1 MWTANMNQ
9 PVLMKKL
16 CAGLLGFALAGAPAL
31 SAAAADWFSWPG
43 GSKDVPYLPAVWTGF
58 YAGVSGGYAWS
69 VDNDQL
75 ACNVTCS
82 LHTGGG
88 TFGGLAPAG
97 GFAGV
102 QLGYNWQGFGFS
114 PLVLG
119 IETDIQALSV
129 IAKGED
135 AAGDAFKS
143 RLEMFGT
150 LRGRIGY
157 AFDRAL
163 VYFTGGF
170 AYGTMNNEANIQ
182 PGVPGPDFATNP
194 NATGYV
200 VGGGLE
206 YKFWRDLSVK
216 VEYQYV
222 NLGRNDPVAPGF
234 IPLGYAANGG
244 TLRDDAFNTVRVG
257 LNWWPFGS
265 YVPLK

>member
-1 MWTANMNQ
+1 
-9 PVLMKKL
+9 MKKL
-16 CAGLLGFALAGAPAL
+16 YAGLLGLALAGAPAL

-43 GSKDVPYLPAVWTGF
+43 GYKDAPYLPAVWTGF
-58 YAGVSGGYAWS
+58 YAGVNAGYAWS
-69 VDNDQL
+69 AESDQL
-75 ACNVTCS
+75 ACNLACS
-82 LHTGGG
+82 GNTGGG
-88 TFGGLAPAG
+88 TFGGVSPTG

-114 PLVLG
+114 PLLLG
-119 IETDIQALSV
+119 IEADIQAPSV

-135 AAGDAFKS
+135 AAGDAFRS

-150 LRGRIGY
+150 VRGRIGY
-157 AFDRAL
+157 AYDRAL

-182 PGVPGPDFATNP
+182 PSVPGPDFATNP

-200 VGGGLE
+200 MGGGLE

-222 NLGRNDPVAPGF
+222 NLGRNDPVAQGF

-244 TLRDDAFNTVRVG
+244 TLRDDAFSTVRVG